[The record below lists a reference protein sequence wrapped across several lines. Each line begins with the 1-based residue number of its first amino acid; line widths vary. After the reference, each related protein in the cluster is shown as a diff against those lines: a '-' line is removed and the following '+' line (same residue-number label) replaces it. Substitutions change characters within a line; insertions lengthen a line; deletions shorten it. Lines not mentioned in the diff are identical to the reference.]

1 MSEQLLQRIQ
11 FVTTYYP
18 WLQGLRFVPFG
29 VVQLVFAVWLALPE
43 PEGVDAKGRLAVGLL
58 LLLGGQLVAT
68 GLYAWVGRYY
78 RQRFGEVQLSA
89 TTRQRMQRAISVSL
103 VVGLI
108 VGLVTALIRG
118 SAQLP
123 SGEVPLTGFLVL
135 SALAMVWYWH
145 WSGRMARHYLGV
157 AASFVVLAVLHAVDA
172 NPVYA
177 LLRTLP
183 FTSDARGAAVTL
195 VGIWGLAVLVMGV
208 MDHRLLVRTLGNEP
222 EPEAGT
228 EEVPG

>member
-29 VVQLVFAVWLALPE
+29 VVQLAFAAWLALPQ
-43 PEGVDAKGRLAVGLL
+43 PEGVDAKARLALGLL
-58 LLLGGQLVAT
+58 TLLGGQLLAT

-78 RQRFGEVQLSA
+78 RQRFGEVQLTA
-89 TTRQRMQRAISVSL
+89 TTRQRMQRALVVSL
-103 VVGLI
+103 GVGLL
-108 VGLVTALIRG
+108 VGLLTALIRG
-118 SAQLP
+118 SGLTPA
-123 SGEVPLTGFLVL
+123 GEVPLSWFLVV
-135 SALAMVWYWH
+135 SALGMVWYWH
-145 WSGRMARHYLGV
+145 WSGRVARHYLGV
-157 AASFVVLAVLHAVDA
+157 AAGFALLAVLHAVEA

-183 FTSDARGAAVTL
+183 FTSDTRGAAVTL
-195 VGIWGLAVLVMGV
+195 AGTWGVAVLVMGV
-208 MDHRLLVRTLGNEP
+208 MDHRLLVRTLGHAP
-222 EPEAGT
+222 EPET